1 MTNRVSDSAMELILR
16 STKSITERVVQY
28 RARCG
33 LAKLQ
38 PVIDAA
44 LLWLR
49 TLMKDARGGLNR

>member
-1 MTNRVSDSAMELILR
+1 MESILLSTEVMTELIA
-16 STKSITERVVQY
+16 QY

-44 LLWLR
+44 LLWLQ
-49 TLMKDARGGLNR
+49 TLMKDARGSLIR